1 MLYSEYLIK
10 SKELVI
16 VKDEITGLAYLSP
29 DYRVILIDN
38 ELTPDVISNYELS
51 WQDIREIL
59 DLEVTRFNTERDYTK
74 VVIDWLYDTIT
85 AVIDP
90 EISKEQSELIQ
101 NVMSYMELNS
111 SLKDRERDIE
121 KKEKIVQEK
130 HNIVDIMPGVNFSKR
145 K

>member
-90 EISKEQSELIQ
+90 AISKEQSELIQ